1 LRTGCCTRQGNLLI
15 YGPLRNVLGMSNIRI
30 AYTAGA
36 AIGPD
41 LFRFYRSIG
50 INLKQLYGQTE
61 TCAYVCLQP
70 DRGVKFDT
78 VGLPAPGVELK
89 LAAERRSARARAH
102 AAQGVLQATGCDR
115 PSRSMRTVISAPV
128 TPA

>member
-1 LRTGCCTRQGNLLI
+1 MLVYAPR
-15 YGPLRNVLGMSNIRI
+15 RNVLGMSRIRV

-50 INLKQLYGQTE
+50 INLKQLYGSTE

-70 DRGVKFDT
+70 DSGVKLDT
-78 VGLPAPGVELK
+78 VGLPAPSVEVK
-89 LAAERRSARARAH
+89 IAADGEVIVS
-102 AAQGVLQATGCDR
+102 GPKR
-115 PSRSMRTVISAPV
+115 PKE
-128 TPA
+128 

>member
-1 LRTGCCTRQGNLLI
+1 MEDASAVKRWLFQVLHRRRAPLRLGDPGRTPGPGSADRLLTRLGNALI

-41 LFRFYRSIG
+41 LFRLLSLDRHQSEAALRADG
-50 INLKQLYGQTE
+50 

-70 DRGVKFDT
+70 T
-78 VGLPAPGVELK
+78 
-89 LAAERRSARARAH
+89 AA
-102 AAQGVLQATGCDR
+102 
-115 PSRSMRTVISAPV
+115 
-128 TPA
+128 